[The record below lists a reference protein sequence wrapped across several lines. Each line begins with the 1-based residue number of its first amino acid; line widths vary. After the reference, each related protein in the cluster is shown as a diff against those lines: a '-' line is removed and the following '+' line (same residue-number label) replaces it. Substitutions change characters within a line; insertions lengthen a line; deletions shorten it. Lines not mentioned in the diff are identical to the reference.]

1 MKIKS
6 LLAYSVP
13 LMMLLLVMAVI
24 AARPPEPLR
33 TTLCN
38 YSMCMTLSGFQGWPN
53 LR

>member
-13 LMMLLLVMAVI
+13 LMILLLVVAVVVV
-24 AARPPEPLR
+24 RPPEPLR

-38 YSMCMTLSGFQGWPN
+38 YSVCITLSGFQGWPN

>member
-13 LMMLLLVMAVI
+13 LMILLLVVAVV
-24 AARPPEPLR
+24 AVRPPEPLR

-38 YSMCMTLSGFQGWPN
+38 YSVCITLSGFQGWPN